1 MKNKTLLR
9 QLICI
14 SVAVIIAITA
24 IIPAIAGTVIDLSAT
39 VETSTDAPETGTD
52 APETSTDTPE
62 TDTDIPETGTDT
74 PDVPDEPTEPE
85 DPTEPEE
92 PGEGIVAKMSLYAR
106 PKAIPLFGHTWLYIE
121 NVSDSDIQVGAY
133 TVPAGEGCTL
143 GTFFYSRFDGI
154 GLYYNLESYLSGKYG
169 VREAVCISEYITADE
184 LEKVS
189 KQAINRNFWDPITTC
204 SGMPLTIWNSV
215 ADRKVVTIPHP
226 LFVFITLHCYS
237 GKEVGTKMYVVDR
250 ERVYKQRGFGDD
262 ATLDV
267 CNDITCANDF

>member
-1 MKNKTLLR
+1 MKNKNLLR

-14 SVAVIIAITA
+14 SVAVILAVTA
-24 IIPAIAGTVIDLSAT
+24 IIPAIAGTSENLFSFA
-39 VETSTDAPETGTD
+39 ETATDAPETGTD

-62 TDTDIPETGTDT
+62 TGTDIPETDTDI
-74 PDVPDEPTEPE
+74 PDVPDEPIEPVG
-85 DPTEPEE
+85 PEE
-92 PGEGIVAKMSLYAR
+92 PGDGIVAKMSLYAR

-169 VREAVCISEYITADE
+169 VRKSVCISEYITAAE

-204 SGMPLTIWNSV
+204 SGMPLTLWNSV

-250 ERVYKQRGFGDD
+250 ERVYKQRGFGDN